1 MVKLLTITAKCDYG
15 NRYISQVVNS
25 LSSIQSDVI
34 IERMRGRYVNAKSVI
49 GILSLAIMAGEEI
62 YVYVMNDNEDLLN
75 RDLER
80 VKEILGW

>member
-34 IERMRGRYVNAKSVI
+34 IERMRGRYVNAKSII

-62 YVYVMNDNEDLLN
+62 CVYVINDNEDLLN
-75 RDLER
+75 RDLEK
-80 VKEILGW
+80 VKEILG

>member
-75 RDLER
+75 RDLEK
-80 VKEILGW
+80 VKEILG

>member
-1 MVKLLTITAKCDYG
+1 MVKLLNITAKCDYG

-75 RDLER
+75 RDLEK
-80 VKEILGW
+80 VKEILG

>member
-34 IERMRGRYVNAKSVI
+34 IERMRGRYVNAKSII

-75 RDLER
+75 RDLEK
-80 VKEILGW
+80 VKEILG

>member
-80 VKEILGW
+80 VKEILG

>member
-15 NRYISQVVNS
+15 NRYISHVFNS

-75 RDLER
+75 RDLEK
-80 VKEILGW
+80 VKEILG

>member
-34 IERMRGRYVNAKSVI
+34 IERMRGRYVNAKSVS

-80 VKEILGW
+80 VKEILG

>member
-49 GILSLAIMAGEEI
+49 GILSLAIMAWEEI
-62 YVYVMNDNEDLLN
+62 DVYVMKDNEDLLN

-80 VKEILGW
+80 VKEILG

>member
-75 RDLER
+75 RDLEK

>member
-15 NRYISQVVNS
+15 NRYISQVVDS

-34 IERMRGRYVNAKSVI
+34 IERMRGRYVNAKSII

-62 YVYVMNDNEDLLN
+62 YVYVINDNEDLLN

-80 VKEILGW
+80 VKEILG

>member
-80 VKEILGW
+80 VKDILG